1 MALDLNMTAISREVF
16 PTMVADAGPI
26 LDCARAVSKDPQ
38 ARTLSVPVFT
48 AVTAREYTQSDN
60 GHTTDSANNTSIS
73 VTTTDIYHICK
84 MNNLQAGQTPVDLIA
99 GYLPII
105 GSAIGLKLLDK
116 MNALV
121 TAAHYTN
128 TAMTSTAANFDAA
141 DLADAAR
148 DLSIAK
154 APKAGRYAILT
165 PSYTGNLSKDN
176 AIQSAYAFGDDGVI
190 KRNVIPMVHGF
201 RIHEVTDVAASG
213 DVAALE
219 GWFASPD
226 AFAVAFSPTGDELTA
241 WAPGAAARGSYTDP
255 MTGITLTTKVWTDNL
270 GSVYIGGY
278 VGFGIA
284 RGNVASLQI
293 LKSA

>member
-1 MALDLNMTAISREVF
+1 MALDLNMTALSMDVF
-16 PTMVADAGPI
+16 PTLVATAGPI
-26 LDCARAVSKDPQ
+26 LECARSVSKDPQ

-48 AVTAREYTQSDN
+48 AVTAREYTQSDSS
-60 GHTTDSANNTSIS
+60 HTTDSANNTSIS
-73 VTTTDIYHICK
+73 VTTTDIYHICR
-84 MNNLQAGQTPVDLIA
+84 MNNLQAGQTPVDLVA

-105 GSAIGLKLLDK
+105 GSAIGLKMFDK
-116 MNALV
+116 MNSLV
-121 TAAHYTN
+121 TAAAYTN
-128 TAMTSTAANFDAA
+128 TAMTSTAANFDA
-141 DLADAAR
+141 DDMADAAR

-154 APKAGRYAILT
+154 APKAGRYAVLG
-165 PSYTGNLSKDN
+165 PAYTGALSKDN
-176 AIQSAYAFGDDGVI
+176 AIQAAYAFGDDGVI
-190 KRNVIPMVHGF
+190 KRNVIPSVHGF

-226 AFAVAFSPTGDELTA
+226 AFAVAFSPTGDELTS

-255 MTGITLTTKVWTDNL
+255 STGITISTKVWTDNL

-278 VGFGIA
+278 VGFGIG
-284 RGNVASLQI
+284 RGNVGSLQI